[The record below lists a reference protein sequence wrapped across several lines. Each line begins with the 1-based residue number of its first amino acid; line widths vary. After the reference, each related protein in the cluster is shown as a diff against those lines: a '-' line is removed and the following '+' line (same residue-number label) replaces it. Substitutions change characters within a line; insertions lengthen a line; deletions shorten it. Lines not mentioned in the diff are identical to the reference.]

1 MEQDKEVCSQPFF
14 ILLPFFLPFAY
25 FLVKFAMKLLNLVYF
40 QFHDGNQLNQCFPII
55 TQLKMKKIFFSFIA
69 LLILSAGVANA
80 QKVTPS
86 KWSWAFSKPNPGVGE
101 TVDVIFTIK
110 NDKTWHHF
118 ATYFDEGGPIIT
130 TVKFKPNDSYELV
143 GKLKSINPIKKKDE
157 VFEVNV
163 AYFEGKGEIRQSVK
177 ILRDKV
183 LIEGSHDGQ
192 ACSDVTGQCV
202 PIKGAFKLETKAGAT
217 SDASEKKKATTK
229 LKTL

>member
-1 MEQDKEVCSQPFF
+1 
-14 ILLPFFLPFAY
+14 
-25 FLVKFAMKLLNLVYF
+25 
-40 QFHDGNQLNQCFPII
+40 
-55 TQLKMKKIFFSFIA
+55 MKKIFFSLIA
-69 LLILSAGVANA
+69 LLILSTGVDA

-86 KWSWAFSKPNPGVGE
+86 KWSWALSKPNPAVGE
-101 TVDVIFTIK
+101 TVDIIFTIK

-118 ATYFDEGGPIIT
+118 ATDFDEGGPIIT

-177 ILRDKV
+177 ILKDNI

-192 ACSDVTGQCV
+192 ACSDATGQCV
-202 PIKGAFKLETKAGAT
+202 PIKGAFKLEAKAGAT
-217 SDASEKKKATTK
+217 TDASEKKKATTK
-229 LKTL
+229 PKTK